1 MVLSLNHGGGRYES
15 DWITVRLVYLKLSG
29 GRIDNTFLKT
39 ALGLK
44 TAAGLGLSKI
54 KMFLGLCFVVD
65 LFF

>member
-1 MVLSLNHGGGRYES
+1 ME
-15 DWITVRLVYLKLSG
+15 LSG